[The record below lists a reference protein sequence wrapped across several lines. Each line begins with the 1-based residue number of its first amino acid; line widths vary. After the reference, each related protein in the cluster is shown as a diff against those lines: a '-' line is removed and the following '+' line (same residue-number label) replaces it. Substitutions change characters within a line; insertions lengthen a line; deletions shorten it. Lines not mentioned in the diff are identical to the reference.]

1 MEKEA
6 QRHLTILNEI
16 ADGKHVT
23 QRVIADKLGIALGLV
38 NLYLKRLIRKGYIK
52 VSTIPSNRI
61 KYLLTPKGM
70 AEKARLTYEY
80 MDYSLFLFRQA
91 RKTIREGLE
100 SLIGQGIRR
109 VAIYGT
115 TEAAELAFLTLRDL
129 GLEIPAIISRE
140 KINGTFLGLPVL
152 SLAEISSVDIDLIV
166 IASFTGQGKEVDEIT
181 QVGFPPGRILTL
193 PH

>member
-16 ADGKHVT
+16 AEGNHVT
-23 QRVIADKLGIALGLV
+23 QRAMADKLGVALGLV

-52 VSTIPSNRI
+52 VSSIPSNRI

-80 MDYSLFLFRQA
+80 MDYSLFLYREA
-91 RKTIREGLE
+91 RKTIREGLA
-100 SLIGQGIRR
+100 SLVDRGVRR

-115 TEAAELAFLTLRDL
+115 SEAAELAFLTLRDL
-129 GLEIPAIISRE
+129 GLEVPVIISGDDY
-140 KINGTFLGLPVL
+140 KGVFLGLPVL
-152 SLAEISSVDIDLIV
+152 PLSEVSTEEIDLVI
-166 IASFTGQGKEVDEIT
+166 IASFTENTQDISIIT
-181 QVGFPPGRILTL
+181 NQGFPPGKILTL
-193 PH
+193 HH